1 MEELTWKVGGAQG
14 EGIDST
20 GEIFA
25 TTLNRLGY
33 AVFSYRHFMSLIKGG
48 HTNYKVRVTPQ
59 PSGYHGDRLDILI
72 AFDQRT
78 IDENSDELGKES
90 VLIYDSSRIRS
101 PQLPAIEGLHLCP
114 VPITEMAKEVGS
126 TIMKNMIACGITAAL
141 VGLSTEVF
149 DSLIVERFGEKGSSI
164 IASNKKA
171 IQTGYRYALDHFGRL
186 KSLPTLTLEKED
198 SYLFMSGND
207 AVGLGALAGGCRF
220 LAAYP
225 ITPATEIMYFAL
237 ENFPK
242 FGGKVLQAED
252 EIAACIMAIGANFA
266 GVRAM
271 TSTSGPG
278 FSLMQEAIG
287 LSGITETPL
296 VIVNVMRGGPGTGLP
311 TKTEQSDLN
320 EMLYGSHGEI
330 PRIVLTPTTVEECF
344 WMTAEAFNLAER
356 YQCPVIVATDL
367 FLGMSK
373 QSVRED
379 RIRFKDVRIDR
390 GVLLKDEE
398 VAQLTKGS
406 YRRYEVTS
414 SGISK
419 RTIPGQKNGRF
430 VAMSNE
436 HDSGANEEI
445 EDPETRIEQMS
456 KRMRKLQ
463 GFDVDSWGY
472 VYEGP
477 EETELTLVG
486 FGSTRAQLAEA
497 TYLLRA
503 QGMQVGHL
511 QLRAVKPLP
520 EKALK
525 RILQGAKQILV
536 VENNATGQLADWL
549 RARIGFHKKIASCLK
564 FSGDPF
570 TVQEILDHCKL
581 EQGVVN

>member
-59 PSGYHGDRLDILI
+59 PSGYHGDQLDILI

-78 IDENSDELGKES
+78 IDENSDELGKGS
-90 VLIYDSSRIRS
+90 VLIYDSGRIRS
-101 PQLPAIEGLHLCP
+101 PQLPEVEGMYLCP
-114 VPITEMAKEVGS
+114 VPITEMAKEIGS
-126 TIMKNMIACGITAAL
+126 PIMKNMIACGITAAL
-141 VGLSTEVF
+141 VGLSMEAF
-149 DSLIVERFGEKGSSI
+149 DSLIVERFGGKGASI

-171 IQTGYRYALDHFGRL
+171 IHAGYNYARDHFGRL
-186 KSLPTLTLEKED
+186 KRLPTLSQKKEG
-198 SYLFMSGND
+198 SYLFMSGNE

-296 VIVNVMRGGPGTGLP
+296 VIINVMRGGPGTGLP

-330 PRIVLTPTTVEECF
+330 PRIVLTPTTVAECF
-344 WMTAEAFNLAER
+344 WMTAEAFNLAEK

-379 RIRFKDVRIDR
+379 QIRFKDVRIDR
-390 GVLLKDEE
+390 GALLKDEE
-398 VAQLTKGS
+398 LAQITKGS
-406 YRRYEVTS
+406 YRRYELTS

-436 HDSGANEEI
+436 HDAGANEEI
-445 EDPETRIEQMS
+445 EDPGTRIEQMS

-472 VYEGP
+472 VYDGP

-486 FGSTRAQLAEA
+486 FGSTRAQIAEA
-497 TYLLRA
+497 THLLRD

-511 QLRAVKPLP
+511 QLRVVKPLP
-520 EKALK
+520 EKSLK

-549 RARIGFHKKIASCLK
+549 RARIGFHEKISSCLK

-570 TVQEILDHCKL
+570 TVKEILDKCKL
-581 EQGVVN
+581 GQKVVN